1 MLKFHT
7 LPLLLFYFI
16 NNTGSFAIKIKAAA
30 KSNFRSSLI
39 IVIEY

>member
-1 MLKFHT
+1 MFGQLILQLT
-7 LPLLLFYFI
+7 
-16 NNTGSFAIKIKAAA
+16 AAA